1 MAYNWAEMGRWLRFG
16 VVQGALVL
24 VVGVAVWANTSRVDA
39 KVALTAASLLV
50 GVLLALFG
58 QTYQTGAD
66 PWQLFFIWALL
77 ILPWVYIV
85 RFELLWLLWL
95 GLLNAALGLYFHTW
109 GGVMNVWFASS
120 EAVFGWL
127 FMLNTIALA
136 VWEWGGKRRNWH
148 VSPWS
153 LRIVALGSGVS
164 ITLLMMTYVVD
175 TTPSIASVLVVYP
188 LWLIALYGVYRR
200 WRSDVLL
207 IAGGCVS
214 AISVVT
220 LLLARLLL
228 WEGAWQEGEFNDD
241 RYCGIGDGRRGRRVA
256 EATTPRGFPMTRD
269 ADDLKARLSQA
280 GIIINEPT
288 TPVPLGTP
296 WFVRLLQ
303 AFSGWLAALFLLGFI
318 AMGMV
323 FLVESP
329 VASLTIGLVMISA
342 AFGLFRKAQSDLLE
356 HLGLAISFAGQL
368 LIAWALAAFWE
379 AFAYPFWS
387 LLGWSLF
394 GLQCALALVM
404 PSQAHRSFS
413 AFAACVALYMALV
426 ANAMGPVAS
435 GMALLALT
443 ALWSNEFRWPTRIN
457 HVQAWGYGFW
467 WACWPFRD

>member
-1 MAYNWAEMGRWLRFG
+1 MASTRRELMALIERNVIPPEQVSRAVKVAGLQPSPREWAVFVDRLLLWLGGLALAFAVLFFVAYNWAEMGRWLRFG

-228 WEGAWQEGEFNDD
+228 WEGAWQEGSLMM
-241 RYCGIGDGRRGRRVA
+241 IAIAV
-256 EATTPRGFPMTRD
+256 
-269 ADDLKARLSQA
+269 L
-280 GIIINEPT
+280 
-288 TPVPLGTP
+288 
-296 WFVRLLQ
+296 
-303 AFSGWLAALFLLGFI
+303 
-318 AMGMV
+318 AMGAGAV
-323 FLVESP
+323 VWLKRLHQE
-329 VASLTIGLVMISA
+329 AS
-342 AFGLFRKAQSDLLE
+342 Q
-356 HLGLAISFAGQL
+356 
-368 LIAWALAAFWE
+368 
-379 AFAYPFWS
+379 
-387 LLGWSLF
+387 
-394 GLQCALALVM
+394 
-404 PSQAHRSFS
+404 
-413 AFAACVALYMALV
+413 
-426 ANAMGPVAS
+426 
-435 GMALLALT
+435 
-443 ALWSNEFRWPTRIN
+443 
-457 HVQAWGYGFW
+457 
-467 WACWPFRD
+467 